1 MAISNNGG
9 WEAGPRKRAPGE
21 DFRFAVK
28 FFGSV
33 GLVITAIWLLN
44 RFVG

>member
-1 MAISNNGG
+1 MAISNDGG
-9 WEAGPRKRAPGE
+9 WDSGPRKRAPGE

-33 GLVITAIWLLN
+33 ALVIAAVWLLN
-44 RFVG
+44 QFVS